1 MYYLGWTILGLFF
14 VYFHLFK
21 PITILTTNICEKMLK
36 YFQVLK
42 RSRFGMTR
50 SRKMDSVFGVSVAI
64 GYVKID
70 KI

>member
-1 MYYLGWTILGLFF
+1 
-14 VYFHLFK
+14 
-21 PITILTTNICEKMLK
+21 MLK